1 MSQDSHPSRVVWT
14 ATICTALALFGD
26 ATMYA
31 VLPSQYQAV
40 GISTLQVG
48 YLLSVNRL
56 VRLPLNLPSGWL
68 AGRLGPKWPYVLGL
82 AIGALST
89 LGYGLARGIGW
100 LLPLRAL
107 WGVAWALL
115 VVAAYAM
122 ILAVSTER
130 TRGRYTGIYASF
142 SFFGGAIGA
151 MLGGFL
157 VDTLGFANAMFILGG
172 CSSLACLAAL
182 TLPRLPSAHERGTR
196 VNQQASAR
204 TPSSPTPQF
213 PRLGAL
219 WTGLRELDARLWLI
233 VCLNFAHRFF
243 FAGVFNSTLGLYLR
257 STLGE
262 RASIGPWVVG
272 IASLTGTLLFVRN
285 VLTVLIGPGGGHL
298 SDHLGERRRVLLMGE
313 AAGALGLI
321 CMAIN
326 GSPVLLGLSILMVAG
341 AEGLVPP
348 MLVSWMGDIT
358 RRERRAM
365 AVGGYQTMG
374 DLGSGLGPLVA
385 YPLAQWLGLPLV
397 YALAAGCLL
406 AAAPLIWH
414 SSRPVEPFHQPM
426 PNDRTS

>member
-1 MSQDSHPSRVVWT
+1 MSQNSHPLRVVWT
-14 ATICTALALFGD
+14 ATLCTALALFGD

-82 AIGALST
+82 AIGTLST
-89 LGYGLARGIGW
+89 LGYGLAKGLWW

-157 VDTLGFANAMFILGG
+157 VDALGFANAMFILGG

-182 TLPRLPSAHERGTR
+182 TLPRLPSAREQGTR
-196 VNQQASAR
+196 IEDQRSAH
-204 TPSSPTPQF
+204 TLSPKLQPLKF
-213 PRLGAL
+213 RAP
-219 WTGLRELDARLWLI
+219 WTSLRELDTRLWLI
-233 VCLNFAHRFF
+233 VWLNFAHRFF

-257 STLGE
+257 SALGE
-262 RASIGPWVVG
+262 RASIGPWAVG

-298 SDHLGERRRVLLMGE
+298 SDRLGERRRVLLMGE

-321 CMAIN
+321 CMAMN
-326 GSPVLLGLSILMVAG
+326 GSLFLLGLSILMVAG

-358 RRERRAM
+358 RRERRAL

-406 AAAPLIWH
+406 AAAPLIWR
-414 SSRPVEPFHQPM
+414 SSRPVEQPLY
-426 PNDRTS
+426 